1 MAVGLVMIVSYITR
15 QKSKSSG
22 GLLSINP
29 KDLAQ
34 AEQAY
39 EMGFKY
45 YRGGGDVLIDHS
57 QAFAHFSKA
66 ADLGLPEA
74 QARLS
79 DLLGQRFG
87 LDFRGPDQTKAAEWV
102 QKALASGLVAKAEA
116 NNHRAE
122 YELGTLYLLG
132 SGVTRDDAKAAEF
145 FERAA
150 NHGDSDAKRALG
162 FLHMGGHGVEK
173 NYKTAERY
181 FQEAAAERIAP
192 AELFLGL
199 LYHGGEKDIPKD
211 FAKAAEMFRK
221 ASDQGLTAA
230 HEQLGKC
237 YEKGEGVP
245 QDYSRAAE
253 LYKKGAD
260 RGYWS
265 ALLALGGLYER
276 GQGVPKDL
284 EKAAELYQKVVDQG
298 ITAGTE
304 ALERVKPQKSP

>member
-1 MAVGLVMIVSYITR
+1 MIASYMAR
-15 QKSKSSG
+15 QKSKNSD

-29 KDLAQ
+29 KDMAQ
-34 AEQAY
+34 AEEAY

-45 YRGGGDVLIDHS
+45 YRGGGDVLIDHN
-57 QAFAHFSKA
+57 QAFSHFSRA

-79 DLLGQRFG
+79 ELLGQKFG
-87 LDFRGPDQTKAAEWV
+87 LEFRSPDEKKAAEWA
-102 QKALASGLVAKAEA
+102 QKALASGLVAKAA
-116 NNHRAE
+116 AKNHRAE
-122 YELGTLYLLG
+122 YELATMYLQGT
-132 SGVTRDDAKAAEF
+132 GVARDNAKAAEF

-181 FQEAAAERIAP
+181 FQEAAADRIAP
-192 AELFLGL
+192 AELFLGM

-211 FAKAAEMFRK
+211 HARAAEMFRK

-237 YEKGEGVP
+237 Y
-245 QDYSRAAE
+245 
-253 LYKKGAD
+253 
-260 RGYWS
+260 
-265 ALLALGGLYER
+265 
-276 GQGVPKDL
+276 
-284 EKAAELYQKVVDQG
+284 
-298 ITAGTE
+298 
-304 ALERVKPQKSP
+304 